1 MTTRVRVEKIYKTQ
15 TETFSNSLP
24 FQALEKGTAS
34 PMEYELF
41 LTNLGKT
48 HLQSPKILAFL
59 FAISPPKSSENV
71 KHNLL
76 EELGLEES
84 EESHPD
90 LLRKMMRAAGFDS
103 AALGRL
109 EQEAQEEVRR
119 MCQSPMMYGT
129 IKEFGLHIMLEVF
142 SFEWM
147 LSRLASRIGDF
158 LVKHRGYRKEDLLW
172 LFFHSEKDIEHAEEA
187 LNTLTEYVDYYG
199 ISQEGLDLIIEA
211 TFRENIFMKH
221 YLARRPGA

>member
-1 MTTRVRVEKIYKTQ
+1 MTTRVRVEKIYRTQ
-15 TETFSNSLP
+15 TETFSNSPP

-34 PMEYELF
+34 PTEYELF

-48 HLQSPKILAFL
+48 HLQSPKILGFL

-103 AALGRL
+103 DALSRL

-119 MCQSPMMYGT
+119 MCQSPLMYGT

-187 LNTLTEYVDYYG
+187 LDTLTEYVDYYG
-199 ISQEGLDLIIEA
+199 ISQEDLDLIIEA
-211 TFRENIFMKH
+211 TFRENIFIKH
-221 YLARRPGA
+221 YFAKRPGA